1 MAVRLAA
8 FAISTAEHGWP
19 NPFAARIADALAV
32 LLMLVVASLGSP

>member
-8 FAISTAEHGWP
+8 FARTAEHGWP